1 MGMSTYN
8 MKNVLIVIR
17 DLIDMADG
25 PVENPRKLTREELE
39 KLVNEIYSIVE
50 EALEKGVPA

>member
-1 MGMSTYN
+1 

-25 PVENPRKLTREELE
+25 PQLGTTSENPRKLTREQLDE
-39 KLVNEIYSIVE
+39 LVNEIYAIVIVE
-50 EALEKGVPA
+50 LEKGVPA